1 MLVNTK
7 EMLQIANEKK
17 YAVPHANVVDQH
29 TLKAAIKTCKELHM
43 PLIIGWAEAHH
54 KFITME
60 EVSHLCKLYLNDID
74 VPVAIHLDHGS
85 SIDIAK
91 KAIDLGFTSVMFD
104 GSMLPIEENIQ
115 KTKEIVDY
123 AHPLNVTVEAELGHV
138 GNGLDEGIEETKAD
152 LYTKP
157 KEAVRFVKETGIDS
171 LAVAIGT
178 AHGEYKQ
185 APSIDYVRLA
195 EIKKVVD
202 IPLVLHGSSGTGL
215 DKLNKCV
222 ECGINKVNICTDLLK
237 AASTYLK
244 ENAGQKLY
252 DSLSVEVEAAIKD
265 CLKQYYKALKTQ
277 KSE

>member
-7 EMLQIANEKK
+7 EMLQIANEKN

-43 PLIIGWAEAHH
+43 PLIIGWAEVHE

-60 EVSHLCKLYLNDID
+60 EVAHLCKLYLKDID

-85 SIDIAK
+85 SIDVAK

-104 GSMLPIEENIQ
+104 GSMLPIEENMQ
-115 KTKEIVDY
+115 KTKEIVEY

-138 GNGLDEGIEETKAD
+138 GNGSDEGIEETKAD

-157 KEAVRFVKETGIDS
+157 EEAVRFVKETGIDS

-185 APSIDYVRLA
+185 VPSIDYVRLA

-222 ECGINKVNICTDLLK
+222 EGGINKVNICTDLLK
-237 AASTYLK
+237 AASVYLK
-244 ENAGQKLY
+244 ENADQLY
-252 DSLSVEVEAAIKD
+252 DSLSVGVEDAIKD